1 MSVIDA
7 YIAELRQKGAKSASL
22 LLPGMPG
29 ALATLKK
36 ELPKLSPP
44 TDLGELWKAFDG
56 AAGENELLDDLWL
69 DGTFYFFSVAEAV
82 EDYRICDDLRASD
95 SDFEEYWPTGYLPI
109 ATPGDGSRLLVDCV
123 AGSKTHGSVFELFH
137 GIGIAR
143 SAASIEAYFKTA
155 RAWLDKGVMTVTAD
169 GKLDID
175 HERASEIARQM
186 NPDCEN
192 WADDTGTDQ

>member
-7 YIAELRQKGAKSASL
+7 YVAELRKKGAKSASL
-22 LLPGMPG
+22 LRPGMPD
-29 ALATLKK
+29 ALAKLKK
-36 ELPKLSPP
+36 QLPALSPP
-44 TDLGELWKAFDG
+44 AGLGELWKTFDG
-56 AAGENELLDDLWL
+56 ADGDNELLDDLWL
-69 DGTFYFFSVAEAV
+69 DGTFYFFSLKEAV
-82 EDYRICDDLRASD
+82 EDYRICDDIRAND
-95 SDFEEYWPTGYLPI
+95 PDFEDYWPTGYLPI

-123 AGSKTHGSVFELFH
+123 AGSETHGSVFELFH

-143 SAASIEAYFKTA
+143 SAASIENYFRTA
-155 RAWLDKGVMTVTAD
+155 RAWLDEGVMTVTAD

-175 HERASEIARQM
+175 HERASDIAQRL